1 MKSSILTLL
10 VLLLFSPDYIYS
22 VESDI
27 MSGDLDSL
35 CYRLSQNDS
44 TKNTPQQL
52 EIIQSCIHFNNNE
65 ISEGLHHAS
74 KALKYAREAGD
85 IDIELLSLQM
95 LCNGYSLQKN
105 EKELSYYTRQLK
117 EEQKQT
123 IVQLQN
129 TSKHYQVC
137 CIILLIYSI
146 LLSGFVF
153 YCYHYKRKS
162 KQSVVITE
170 SDLSHVDEENNDEF
184 DPIYTSIIQYV
195 VTEKH
200 YLDKVIDIAEVGK
213 HCHISKELVNKV
225 LSAKANM
232 TLLELVNNHRLKHAC
247 SLLLDDSNK
256 TVDAIADESGFKTT
270 RTFLRQFK
278 SRYNMLPSKYRSGT
292 ESPPY

>member
-27 MSGDLDSL
+27 MSGNFDSL
-35 CYRLSQNDS
+35 RYRLSQSDS
-44 TKNTPQQL
+44 IKNTPQQL
-52 EIIQSCIHFNNNE
+52 EIIQSCIRFNNNE
-65 ISEGLHHAS
+65 ISKGLHHAS
-74 KALKYAREAGD
+74 KALKYARKAGD

-123 IVQLQN
+123 IIRLQD
-129 TSKHYQVC
+129 TVKCYRIY
-137 CIILLIYSI
+137 CIILFIYSI
-146 LLSGFVF
+146 LLSGFI
-153 YCYHYKRKS
+153 YYHYYRLRESKR
-162 KQSVVITE
+162 SVVITG
-170 SDLSHVDEENNDEF
+170 SDPSHVDEEYKDEF
-184 DPIYTSIIQYV
+184 EPVYTSIIQYV

-200 YLDKVIDIAEVGK
+200 YLDKIIDIAEVGK
-213 HCHISKELVNKV
+213 HCHINKELVNKV

-232 TLLELVNNHRLKHAC
+232 TLLELVNNHRLEHAC

-278 SRYNMLPSKYRSGT
+278 SRYNMLPSEYRRSD
-292 ESPPY
+292 SPPH